1 VNAGAPD
8 VSIVIPAF
16 DEVDRIESTID
27 EVAGLLDTVTPA
39 WELIVVA
46 DGGPPALGDAARRA
60 VGRWPRARLEVN
72 DTNRGKGYAV
82 RRGVLGSRGRVVGF
96 LDADLAQPVEALP
109 SFLAAVDAGASVA
122 IGVRQG
128 ADGATS
134 SPVRRLASTAFA
146 GLARTMLGLPFRDLQ
161 CGMKVFEGEAGRA
174 LFRAQHLDRFA
185 FDSEVLMIA
194 RRWGLRIVEVPVV
207 VRPQTSSTVRV
218 VRDGSHMVAELARV
232 RWNVMRGRY
241 DRGARPA

>member
-1 VNAGAPD
+1 MSSGTPA

-16 DEVDRIESTID
+16 DEVDRIESTI
-27 EVAGLLDTVTPA
+27 EAVATLLDATTPE
-39 WELIVVA
+39 WELIIVA
-46 DGGPPALGDAARRA
+46 DGGPPALADAARRA

-109 SFLAAVDAGASVA
+109 SFLAAIDAGASVA
-122 IGVRQG
+122 IGVRH
-128 ADGATS
+128 GATS
-134 SPVRRLASTAFA
+134 SPIRRLASTAFA
-146 GLARTMLGLPFRDLQ
+146 GLARAALGLPFRDLQ
-161 CGMKVFEGEAGRA
+161 CGMKVFEGVAGRA

-194 RRWGLRIVEVPVV
+194 MRWGLRVVEVPVA

-218 VRDGSHMVAELARV
+218 VRDGSRMVAELVRV
-232 RWNVMRGRY
+232 RWNVIRGRY
-241 DRGARPA
+241 DRTRPGGP